1 MYKFALVF
9 PPHLS
14 ALDALILWGG
24 TMLALGAKIA
34 GYRAIL
40 AKDVH
45 AFRKAHTAW
54 HLASARSRTPLPHTA
69 RVVPAAHFES
79 PPPQLLP
86 FAAASYNLL
95 RWNGCTTC
103 RA

>member
-1 MYKFALVF
+1 MSLTALQVYKFALVF

-54 HLASARSRTPLPHTA
+54 HLASAGLVLALLIRLR
-69 RVVPAAHFES
+69 RAA
-79 PPPQLLP
+79 LI
-86 FAAASYNLL
+86 N
-95 RWNGCTTC
+95 
-103 RA
+103 